1 MSESNFDKFMSDD
14 LKDIVDFYNLF
25 SDRKELIKW
34 IQSVPKSSP
43 RVNIFGSQESE
54 IAVVIPTPTIDHPLA
69 LNCQNVT
76 FKGLKVVFSVDSSIF
91 FNLSRSYNIGS
102 RSLLNDQNIR
112 WVIFSNVDMIKIDPP
127 DKLAEELNKINEDVR
142 FCFAKEGG
150 SHSYSI
156 RIGEYTRPREII
168 FSLLGKTR
176 KLRKMLENKFSIHMN
191 SEDNRHFLTRR
202 FVSNN
207 NNLINFGDFF
217 ILSIDLLRDYNHTP
231 FDETYLN
238 GMEDI
243 DLSFMLFQDLD
254 NDQMKAIDYRIGSMK
269 SGIRGRSPERT
280 FRNIPSFAYFNE
292 KMEKI
297 L

>member
-1 MSESNFDKFMSDD
+1 M
-14 LKDIVDFYNLF
+14 L
-25 SDRKELIKW
+25 
-34 IQSVPKSSP
+34 
-43 RVNIFGSQESE
+43 
-54 IAVVIPTPTIDHPLA
+54 
-69 LNCQNVT
+69 
-76 FKGLKVVFSVDSSIF
+76 
-91 FNLSRSYNIGS
+91 
-102 RSLLNDQNIR
+102 
-112 WVIFSNVDMIKIDPP
+112 
-127 DKLAEELNKINEDVR
+127 ELNKINEDVR

-217 ILSIDLLRDYNHTP
+217 ILSIDLLRDYNYTP